1 MTQGPKNAPTD
12 ASKRESFFDTRMSGG
27 NMTWQNRTGKMGS
40 TMSNRTSPDNKM
52 FTKTVTNFAQVRYD
66 DNGGLNP

>member
-1 MTQGPKNAPTD
+1 
-12 ASKRESFFDTRMSGG
+12 MSGG